1 VLVDSTNIDMTV
13 YSYNI
18 YNIFINDTENIKA
31 YLYNSQRK
39 KISDIFEKNINID
52 YKINVDIIGID
63 LSDPNQYKLDSTIV
77 LDTTS

>member
-1 VLVDSTNIDMTV
+1 MTV

-18 YNIFINDTENIKA
+18 YNIFIDDTENIKA
-31 YLYNSQRK
+31 YLYNNKRK

-52 YKINVDIIGID
+52 YKITIDITGID
-63 LSDPNQYKLDSTIV
+63 LSDPKNYELDSTIV